1 MPVLTYGSTLW
12 YHGRRQQSLTGPLE
26 KAQNIGLR
34 WLLGAFKTTPTY
46 ALQHLSAIPPIHIH
60 LHRLNT
66 NAAAKLCTLP
76 KKAKV
81 ARRLPTSWDTHN
93 PTLPIIPQNRP
104 IALMSPISKL
114 ANMSSPEAEF
124 KLPYINHP
132 ATPMNPY
139 QTRLTLTPSPPEYRE
154 KTKVEMAEIAHC
166 RIASCARD
174 DTLVGFSDGSKQV
187 HLGACRVG
195 VGYSITRNGLETKAF
210 KGGLGPRS
218 EIFDAEMLG
227 IALVMKECNS
237 FAQTHPIRH
246 IQIFSDNQAAVRSI
260 IDVKSH
266 SAQYASIIFR
276 TAAFKFLEANPRN
289 KIDVQWIPGHTGI
302 TGNERADSLAN
313 EGTRCTPTPIFN
325 RTITWIKANA
335 TESATRH
342 WRRLATSQPRSD
354 TFTHHM
360 RTPPSMRLHR
370 VFLKD
375 NPPRHLTS
383 RLVTF
388 FTGHGFLGEYFAR
401 MKFFGEKDPHCSCG
415 ESEQTISHLLFFCP
429 HTEPHRE
436 ILSKV
441 SAKLESNVLFGTPDG
456 LLAVRSFIFESGIMR
471 PR

>member
-1 MPVLTYGSTLW
+1 M
-12 YHGRRQQSLTGPLE
+12 
-26 KAQNIGLR
+26 
-34 WLLGAFKTTPTY
+34 
-46 ALQHLSAIPPIHIH
+46 
-60 LHRLNT
+60 
-66 NAAAKLCTLP
+66 
-76 KKAKV
+76 
-81 ARRLPTSWDTHN
+81 
-93 PTLPIIPQNRP
+93 
-104 IALMSPISKL
+104 ISD
-114 ANMSSPEAEF
+114 
-124 KLPYINHP
+124 KLPENHG
-132 ATPMNPY
+132 
-139 QTRLTLTPSPPEYRE
+139 LTSSGGFCR
-154 KTKVEMAEIAHC
+154 VEMAEIARC
-166 RIASCARD
+166 RIVSCTRD

-187 HLGACRVG
+187 SRGTRRVG
-195 VGYSITRNGLETKAF
+195 IGYSITRNGKETKAF
-210 KGGLGPRS
+210 KGGIGPRS

-227 IALVMKECNS
+227 IALAMKECNL
-237 FAQTHPIRH
+237 FARNHHIKHIRL
-246 IQIFSDNQAAVRSI
+246 FSDNQAAVRSI
-260 IDVKSH
+260 IDVQSH

-276 TAAFKFLEANPRN
+276 TAAFEFLDANPN
-289 KIDVQWIPGHTGI
+289 HTIDVRWIPGHANI
-302 TGNERADSLAN
+302 PGNERANALAN
-313 EGTRCTPTPIFN
+313 LGAKCTPTPIFN

-335 TESATRH
+335 TESATKH
-342 WRRLATSQPRSD
+342 WRRLAASQPRSD

-370 VFLKD
+370 IFTKD

-441 SAKLESNVLFGTPDG
+441 SARLEPNVLFGTPDG